1 MHTNEDK
8 ASENKVLP
16 IRELNNTFKKD
27 ADKILLST
35 IMILIKNA
43 VERFI
48 KRKKSIIFVDKDLE
62 CGVTFVYSFNI
73 AIINSVLS
81 L

>member
-1 MHTNEDK
+1 MYINIKYILHTNEDK

-16 IRELNNTFKKD
+16 IRELNKTFKMD

-48 KRKKSIIFVDKDLE
+48 KRKKIN
-62 CGVTFVYSFNI
+62 NI
-73 AIINSVLS
+73 C
-81 L
+81 